1 VHEETSVQ
9 VTWQVPV
16 QSASQLDTLVQR
28 MVLPAPARTP
38 HVEVFSHEYVHRSPQ
53 MAPHDDTLWQSRL
66 QSFPHDAVQSG
77 TSWHTDEQSLPHT
90 VPHVLPTLWQSC
102 AQPSPVQP
110 RKHSSPPEHTHE
122 SPGLHPSV
130 LLQSTT
136 PSAAESATASAA
148 VVRPTLRVR
157 AAPFTVSLSH
167 RRGDAARLS
176 VAFVRPRRRGP
187 HRPGRPP

>member
-1 VHEETSVQ
+1 VETSVQ

-16 QSASQLDTLVQR
+16 QSASQLDTLVQW

-38 HVEVFSHEYVHRSPQ
+38 HVEVFSHEYVHPSPQ

-90 VPHVLPTLWQSC
+90 VPHVWPTLWQSC

-110 RKHSSPPEHTHE
+110 RKHSSPPEHSHA

-136 PSAAESATASAA
+136 ATDAQASATSAASIL
-148 VVRPTLRVR
+148 PTLRVR
-157 AAPFTVSLSH
+157 AATFTV
-167 RRGDAARLS
+167 
-176 VAFVRPRRRGP
+176 P
-187 HRPGRPP
+187 